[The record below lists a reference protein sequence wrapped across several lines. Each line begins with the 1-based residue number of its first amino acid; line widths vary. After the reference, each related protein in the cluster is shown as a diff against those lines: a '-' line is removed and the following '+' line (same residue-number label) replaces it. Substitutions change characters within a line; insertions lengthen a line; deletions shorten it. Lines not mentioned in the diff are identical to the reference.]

1 MRHRL
6 SRRGGWS
13 YQHRRDDL
21 TRGVCADQPVY
32 MLALD
37 DPYPFYAQLRAN
49 DPVHRVDGSN
59 FFLVSTWELV
69 NEAVMRPGDF
79 SSNLTASMVLDP
91 DGGVSEF
98 TMAPPGD
105 PGHVLGTA
113 DDPVHAIHRKMV
125 LPTVVAKRVRA
136 LEPLVNEAVERLWN
150 EGLGA
155 DGSIDWVAAMANR
168 LPMTLVSR
176 LIGLPSV
183 DMEWLVT
190 GAYATAQMLDG
201 AITPDQLKKAIAAA
215 TELAGYLAEQ
225 FAAARKDP
233 GDNLL
238 GDFARHCNARELRPE
253 TAVIMLIQL
262 VSAGGESTAGLL
274 GSSALTLAHRED
286 IAAQLRGN
294 MDLLP
299 AFIEE
304 VVRMESPFRGHYRH
318 VLADT
323 ELGGVDLAGG
333 SHLLLLWGSANR
345 DPAAFEAPDELRLD
359 RPSGKA
365 HLGFG
370 RGDHFCLGAA
380 LARLEA
386 KTALTRLLSET
397 RSIRATEPPAWIPS
411 VMVRRLQ
418 KLPLEVEVA

>member
-1 MRHRL
+1 
-6 SRRGGWS
+6 
-13 YQHRRDDL
+13 
-21 TRGVCADQPVY
+21 

-37 DPYPFYAQLRAN
+37 DPYPFYASLRET
-49 DPVHRVDGSN
+49 DPVHRVADSD
-59 FFLVSTWELV
+59 FYLVSTWELV
-69 NEAVMRPGDF
+69 NEAVTRPRDF
-79 SSNLTASMVLDP
+79 SSNLTATMVLDP
-91 DGGVSEF
+91 EGGVTPF
-98 TMAPPGD
+98 TMAGPGD

-113 DDPVHAIHRKMV
+113 DDPVHAVHRKMV

-136 LEPLVNEAVERLWN
+136 LEPLVTMTVEKLWN
-150 EGLGA
+150 EGLNE

-201 AITPDQLKKAIAAA
+201 AITPDQLQKAIGAA

-225 FAAARKDP
+225 FARARKDP
-233 GDNLL
+233 GENLL
-238 GDFARHCNARELRPE
+238 GDFARYCNAGDLPAE

-274 GSSALTLAHRED
+274 GSSALMLAGRHD
-286 IAAQLRGN
+286 IANQLR
-294 MDLLP
+294 DDIELLP

-304 VVRMESPFRGHYRH
+304 VVRLESPFRGHYRH

-323 ELGGVDLAGG
+323 TLGGVDLPGG

-345 DPAAFEAPDELRLD
+345 DPAAFDVPDELRLD

-370 RGDHFCLGAA
+370 RGDHFCMGAA
-380 LARLEA
+380 LARLEVR
-386 KTALTRLLSET
+386 TALTRLLSET
-397 RSIRATEPPAWIPS
+397 SAISTTEPPAWIPS
-411 VMVRRLQ
+411 VMVRRLAR
-418 KLPLEVEVA
+418 LPLEVETQ

>member
-1 MRHRL
+1 
-6 SRRGGWS
+6 
-13 YQHRRDDL
+13 
-21 TRGVCADQPVY
+21 

-37 DPYPFYAQLRAN
+37 DPYPFYANLRKT
-49 DPVHRVDGSN
+49 DPVHRVAESD
-59 FFLVSTWELV
+59 FYLVSTWELV
-69 NEAVMRPGDF
+69 NEAVTRPRDF
-79 SSNLTASMVLDP
+79 SSNLTATMVLDP
-91 DGGVSEF
+91 DGGVTPF
-98 TMAPPGD
+98 TMAGPGD

-113 DDPVHAIHRKMV
+113 DDPIHAVHRKMV

-136 LEPLVNEAVERLWN
+136 LEPLVAETVARLWN
-150 EGLGA
+150 EGLNE

-201 AITPDQLKKAIAAA
+201 AITPDQLQKAIVAA

-225 FAAARKDP
+225 FARARKDP

-238 GDFARHCNARELRPE
+238 GDFARHCNAGDLPAE

-274 GSSALTLAHRED
+274 GSSALMLAGRDD
-286 IAAQLRGN
+286 IANQLR
-294 MDLLP
+294 DDIELLP

-304 VVRMESPFRGHYRH
+304 VVRLESPFRGHYRH

-323 ELGGVDLAGG
+323 TLGGVELPGG

-345 DPAAFEAPDELRLD
+345 DPAAFDAPDELRLD

-370 RGDHFCLGAA
+370 RGDHFCMGAA
-380 LARLEA
+380 LARLEVR
-386 KTALTRLLSET
+386 TALTRLLNET
-397 RSIRATEPPAWIPS
+397 SAISTTEPPAWIPS
-411 VMVRRLQ
+411 VMVRRLAR
-418 KLPLEVEVA
+418 LPLEVETQ

>member
-1 MRHRL
+1 
-6 SRRGGWS
+6 
-13 YQHRRDDL
+13 
-21 TRGVCADQPVY
+21 

-37 DPYPFYAQLRAN
+37 DPYPFYASLRAS
-49 DPVHRVDGSN
+49 DPVHRVADSD
-59 FFLVSTWELV
+59 FYLVSTWELV
-69 NEAVMRPGDF
+69 NEAVTRPRDF
-79 SSNLTASMVLDP
+79 SSNLTATMVLDP

-98 TMAPPGD
+98 TMAGPGD

-113 DDPVHAIHRKMV
+113 DDPIHAVHRKMV

-136 LEPLVNEAVERLWN
+136 LEPLVAETVAKLWS
-150 EGLGA
+150 EGLGG
-155 DGSIDWVAAMANR
+155 DGSIDWVAAMSNR

-176 LIGLPSV
+176 LIGLPAV

-201 AITPDQLKKAIAAA
+201 AITPDQLQKAIAAA
-215 TELAGYLAEQ
+215 TELAGYLADQ
-225 FAAARKDP
+225 FAQARKHP
-233 GDNLL
+233 EDNLL
-238 GDFARHCNARELRPE
+238 GDLARHCNAGELRAE

-274 GSSALTLAHRED
+274 GSSALMLAGRSD
-286 IAAQLRGN
+286 IANQLR
-294 MDLLP
+294 DSIELLP

-304 VVRMESPFRGHYRH
+304 VVRLESPFRGHYRH

-323 ELGGVDLAGG
+323 TLGGVDLPAG

-345 DPAAFEAPDELRLD
+345 DPAAFDAPDELRLD

-370 RGDHFCLGAA
+370 RGDHFCMGAA
-380 LARLEA
+380 LARLEVR
-386 KTALTRLLSET
+386 TALTLLLEET
-397 RSIRATEPPAWIPS
+397 SSIRTRQPPAWIPS
-411 VMVRRLQ
+411 VMVRRLAR
-418 KLPLEVEVA
+418 LPLEVETR

>member
-1 MRHRL
+1 
-6 SRRGGWS
+6 
-13 YQHRRDDL
+13 
-21 TRGVCADQPVY
+21 
-32 MLALD
+32 
-37 DPYPFYAQLRAN
+37 
-49 DPVHRVDGSN
+49 
-59 FFLVSTWELV
+59 
-69 NEAVMRPGDF
+69 
-79 SSNLTASMVLDP
+79 
-91 DGGVSEF
+91 
-98 TMAPPGD
+98 
-105 PGHVLGTA
+105 
-113 DDPVHAIHRKMV
+113 
-125 LPTVVAKRVRA
+125 
-136 LEPLVNEAVERLWN
+136 
-150 EGLGA
+150 
-155 DGSIDWVAAMANR
+155 MANQ

-176 LIGLPSV
+176 LIGFPPV

-190 GAYATAQMLDG
+190 GSYATAQMLDG
-201 AITPDQLKKAIAAA
+201 AISPEQLKSAITAA
-215 TELAGYLAEQ
+215 TELAAYLAEQ

-238 GDFARHCNARELRPE
+238 GDFARHCNAGDLKPE

-274 GSSALTLAHRED
+274 GSSALTLAHRAD
-286 IAAQLRGN
+286 IAQQLREN
-294 MDLLP
+294 MELLP

-304 VVRMESPFRGHYRH
+304 IVRMESPFRGHYRH

-323 ELGGVDLAGG
+323 TLGGVELPGG

-386 KTALTRLLSET
+386 RTALAHLLSET
-397 RSIRATEPPAWIPS
+397 RAIRATESPAWIPS

-418 KLPLEVEVA
+418 RLPLVVEVV

>member
-1 MRHRL
+1 
-6 SRRGGWS
+6 
-13 YQHRRDDL
+13 
-21 TRGVCADQPVY
+21 
-32 MLALD
+32 MLLLD
-37 DPYPFYAQLRAN
+37 DPYPFYAQLRET
-49 DPVHRVDGSN
+49 DPVHRVEDSN
-59 FFLVSTWELV
+59 FYLVSTWELV
-69 NEAVMRPGDF
+69 NEAVMRPQDF

-98 TMAPPGD
+98 TMAGPGD

-125 LPTVVAKRVRA
+125 LPAVVAKRVRA
-136 LEPLVNEAVERLWN
+136 LEPLVAETVARLWS
-150 EGLGA
+150 EGLGD
-155 DGSIDWVAAMANR
+155 DGSIDWVAAMSNR

-176 LIGLPSV
+176 LIGLPLV

-201 AITPDQLKKAIAAA
+201 AITPEQLKAAIAAA

-238 GDFARHCNARELRPE
+238 GDFARQCNARELKPE

-286 IAAQLRGN
+286 IAAQLRAN

-323 ELGGVDLAGG
+323 SLGGVDLPGG

-345 DPAAFEAPDELRLD
+345 DPKAFEAPDELRLD

-386 KTALTRLLSET
+386 KTALTLLLSKT
-397 RSIRATEPPAWIPS
+397 RSIRTTEPPTWIPS

-418 KLPLEVEVA
+418 RLPLEVEVA

>member
-1 MRHRL
+1 
-6 SRRGGWS
+6 
-13 YQHRRDDL
+13 
-21 TRGVCADQPVY
+21 

-37 DPYPFYAQLRAN
+37 DPYPFYARLRET
-49 DPVHRVDGSN
+49 DPVHRVGDSN
-59 FFLVSTWELV
+59 FYLVSTWELV
-69 NEAVMRPGDF
+69 NEAVMRPQDF

-91 DGGVSEF
+91 EGGVSEF
-98 TMAPPGD
+98 TMAGPGD

-113 DDPVHAIHRKMV
+113 DDPIHAVHRKMV

-136 LEPLVNEAVERLWN
+136 LEPLVTGTVARLWS
-150 EGLGA
+150 EGVGA
-155 DGSIDWVAAMANR
+155 DGSIDWVAAMANQ

-176 LIGLPSV
+176 LIGFPPV

-190 GAYATAQMLDG
+190 GSYATAQMLDG
-201 AITPDQLKKAIAAA
+201 AISPEQLKSAITAA
-215 TELAGYLAEQ
+215 TELAAYLAEQ

-238 GDFARHCNARELRPE
+238 GDFARHCNAGDLKPE

-274 GSSALTLAHRED
+274 GSSALTLAHRAD
-286 IAAQLRGN
+286 IAQQLREN
-294 MDLLP
+294 MELLP

-304 VVRMESPFRGHYRH
+304 IVRMESPFRGHYRH

-323 ELGGVDLAGG
+323 TLGGVDLPGG

-345 DPAAFEAPDELRLD
+345 DPAAFEAPDEVRLD

-386 KTALTRLLSET
+386 RIALTHLLSET
-397 RSIRATEPPAWIPS
+397 RAIGATEPPAWIPS

-418 KLPLEVEVA
+418 RLPLVVEVA

>member
-1 MRHRL
+1 
-6 SRRGGWS
+6 
-13 YQHRRDDL
+13 
-21 TRGVCADQPVY
+21 

-37 DPYPFYAQLRAN
+37 DPYPYYAQLRET
-49 DPVHRVDGSN
+49 DPVHRVGDSN
-59 FFLVSTWELV
+59 FYLVSTWELV
-69 NEAVMRPGDF
+69 NEAVMRPHDF

-91 DGGVSEF
+91 DGDVSEF
-98 TMAPPGD
+98 TMAGPGD

-113 DDPVHAIHRKMV
+113 DDPIHAVHRKMV

-136 LEPLVNEAVERLWN
+136 LESLVTETVERLWN
-150 EGLGA
+150 DGVNG
-155 DGSIDWVAAMANR
+155 DGSIDWVAAMSNQ

-176 LIGLPSV
+176 LIGFPSV

-201 AITPDQLKKAIAAA
+201 AITPDQLKRAIAAA

-233 GDNLL
+233 QDNLL
-238 GDFARHCNARELRPE
+238 GDFARHCNAGDLKPE

-286 IAAQLRGN
+286 IAQQLREN
-294 MDLLP
+294 MELLP

-304 VVRMESPFRGHYRH
+304 VVRLESPFRGHYRH
-318 VLADT
+318 VNADT
-323 ELGGVDLAGG
+323 TLGGVEVPGG

-345 DPAAFEAPDELRLD
+345 DPAAFDAPDELRLD

-386 KTALTRLLSET
+386 KTALTRLLSGT
-397 RSIRATEPPAWIPS
+397 RAIRATGPHAWVPS

-418 KLPLEVEVA
+418 SLPLEVELA

>member
-1 MRHRL
+1 
-6 SRRGGWS
+6 
-13 YQHRRDDL
+13 
-21 TRGVCADQPVY
+21 
-32 MLALD
+32 MLLLD
-37 DPYPFYAQLRAN
+37 DPYPFYAQLRET
-49 DPVHRVDGSN
+49 DPVHRVEDSN
-59 FFLVSTWELV
+59 FYLVSTWELV
-69 NEAVMRPGDF
+69 NEAVMRPQDF

-98 TMAPPGD
+98 TMAGPGD

-136 LEPLVNEAVERLWN
+136 LEPLVAETVARLWS
-150 EGLGA
+150 EGLGD
-155 DGSIDWVAAMANR
+155 DGSIDWVAAMSNR

-176 LIGLPSV
+176 LIGLPLV

-201 AITPDQLKKAIAAA
+201 AITPEQLKAAIAAA

-238 GDFARHCNARELRPE
+238 GDFARQCNARELKPE

-286 IAAQLRGN
+286 IAAQLRAN

-323 ELGGVDLAGG
+323 SLGGVDLPGG

-345 DPAAFEAPDELRLD
+345 DPKAFEAPDELRLD

-386 KTALTRLLSET
+386 KTALTLLLSKT
-397 RSIRATEPPAWIPS
+397 RSIRTTEPPAWIPS

-418 KLPLEVEVA
+418 RLPLEVEVA

>member
-1 MRHRL
+1 
-6 SRRGGWS
+6 
-13 YQHRRDDL
+13 
-21 TRGVCADQPVY
+21 

-37 DPYPFYAQLRAN
+37 DPYPFYARLRET
-49 DPVHRVDGSN
+49 DPVHRVADSD
-59 FFLVSTWELV
+59 FYLVSTWELV
-69 NEAVMRPGDF
+69 NEAVTRPRDF
-79 SSNLTASMVLDP
+79 SSNLTATMVLDP

-98 TMAPPGD
+98 PMAGPGD

-113 DDPVHAIHRKMV
+113 DDPVHAVHRKMV

-136 LEPLVNEAVERLWN
+136 LEPLVAETVARLWS
-150 EGLGA
+150 EGLGD
-155 DGSIDWVAAMANR
+155 DGSIDWVAAMSNR

-176 LIGLPSV
+176 LIGLPAV

-201 AITPDQLKKAIAAA
+201 AITPDQLQKAIAAA
-215 TELAGYLAEQ
+215 TELAGYLADQ
-225 FAAARKDP
+225 FSQARKHP

-238 GDFARHCNARELRPE
+238 GDLARHCNAGELRAE

-274 GSSALTLAHRED
+274 GSSALMLAGRSD
-286 IAAQLRGN
+286 IADQLR
-294 MDLLP
+294 DDIELLP

-304 VVRMESPFRGHYRH
+304 VVRLESPFRGHYRH

-323 ELGGVDLAGG
+323 TLGGVDLPAG

-345 DPAAFEAPDELRLD
+345 DPAAFDEPDELRLD

-370 RGDHFCLGAA
+370 RGDHFCMGAA
-380 LARLEA
+380 LARLEVR
-386 KTALTRLLSET
+386 TALALLLKET
-397 RSIRATEPPAWIPS
+397 SAIRTTQPPAWIPS
-411 VMVRRLQ
+411 VMVRRLAR
-418 KLPLEVEVA
+418 LPLEVETQ

>member
-1 MRHRL
+1 
-6 SRRGGWS
+6 
-13 YQHRRDDL
+13 
-21 TRGVCADQPVY
+21 

-37 DPYPFYAQLRAN
+37 DPYPFYAKLRET
-49 DPVHRVDGSN
+49 DPVHRVADSD
-59 FFLVSTWELV
+59 FYLVSTWELV
-69 NEAVMRPGDF
+69 NEAVTRPRDF
-79 SSNLTASMVLDP
+79 SSNLTASMVLNP
-91 DGGVSEF
+91 DGGVSAF
-98 TMAPPGD
+98 TMAGPGD

-113 DDPVHAIHRKMV
+113 DDPIHAVHRKMV
-125 LPTVVAKRVRA
+125 LPTVVAKRIRS
-136 LEPLVNEAVERLWN
+136 LEPLVAETVDRLWS
-150 EGLGA
+150 EGLGD

-183 DMEWLVT
+183 DMEWIAT

-201 AITPDQLKKAIAAA
+201 AITPDQLQKAIVAA

-225 FAAARKDP
+225 FARARNDP
-233 GDNLL
+233 GENLL
-238 GDFARHCNARELRPE
+238 GDFARHCNAGDLPAE

-262 VSAGGESTAGLL
+262 VSAGGESTTGLL
-274 GSSALTLAHRED
+274 GSSALMLAGRAD
-286 IAAQLRGN
+286 IANQLRDN
-294 MDLLP
+294 IELLP

-304 VVRMESPFRGHYRH
+304 VVRLESPFRGHYRH

-323 ELGGVDLAGG
+323 TLGGVDLPGG

-345 DPAAFEAPDELRLD
+345 DPAAFDAPDELRLD
-359 RPSGKA
+359 RPSGRA

-370 RGDHFCLGAA
+370 RGDHFCVGAA

-397 RSIRATEPPAWIPS
+397 SAISTTQPPAWIPS

-418 KLPLEVEVA
+418 SLPLEVEVSAQ

>member
-1 MRHRL
+1 
-6 SRRGGWS
+6 
-13 YQHRRDDL
+13 
-21 TRGVCADQPVY
+21 
-32 MLALD
+32 MLVLD
-37 DPYPFYAQLRAN
+37 DPYPFYATLRN
-49 DPVHRVDGSN
+49 TDPVHRVGDSS
-59 FFLVSTWELV
+59 FYLVSTWDLV
-69 NEAVMRPGDF
+69 NEAVMRPKDF

-98 TMAPPGD
+98 TMAGPGNR
-105 PGHVLGTA
+105 GHVLGTA
-113 DDPVHAIHRKMV
+113 DDPVHAVHRKMV

-136 LEPLVNEAVERLWN
+136 LEPLVTDAVAGLWS
-150 EGLGA
+150 EGLDD

-176 LIGLPSV
+176 LIGLPPV

-201 AITPDQLKKAIAAA
+201 AITPDQLKKAIASA
-215 TELAGYLAEQ
+215 TELAGYLADQ
-225 FAAARKDP
+225 FARARKDP
-233 GDNLL
+233 GENLL
-238 GDFARHCNARELRPE
+238 GDFARHCNAGDLRAE

-274 GSSALTLAHRED
+274 GSSALMLAGRPD
-286 IAAQLRGN
+286 IADQLRDDI
-294 MDLLP
+294 DLLP

-304 VVRMESPFRGHYRH
+304 VVRLESPFRGHYRH
-318 VLADT
+318 VLSDT
-323 ELGGVDLAGG
+323 DLGGVELPGG

-345 DPAAFEAPDELRLD
+345 DPAAFDAPDELRLD

-380 LARLEA
+380 LARLEVR
-386 KTALTRLLSET
+386 TALTHLLSET
-397 RSIRATEPPAWIPS
+397 RAIRTTEPPAWIPS

-418 KLPLEVEVA
+418 RLPLDVEVA

>member
-1 MRHRL
+1 
-6 SRRGGWS
+6 
-13 YQHRRDDL
+13 
-21 TRGVCADQPVY
+21 

-37 DPYPFYAQLRAN
+37 DPYPFYASLRET
-49 DPVHRVDGSN
+49 DPVHRVADSD
-59 FFLVSTWELV
+59 FYLVSTWELV
-69 NEAVMRPGDF
+69 NEAVTRPRDF
-79 SSNLTASMVLDP
+79 SSNLTATMVLDP
-91 DGGVSEF
+91 DGGVTPF
-98 TMAPPGD
+98 TMAGPGD

-113 DDPVHAIHRKMV
+113 DDPIHAVHRKMV

-136 LEPLVNEAVERLWN
+136 LEPLVAETVARLWS
-150 EGLGA
+150 EGLNE

-201 AITPDQLKKAIAAA
+201 AITPDQLQKAIGAA

-225 FAAARKDP
+225 FARARKDP

-238 GDFARHCNARELRPE
+238 GDFARHCNAGDLPAE

-274 GSSALTLAHRED
+274 GSSALMLAGRDD
-286 IAAQLRGN
+286 IANQLR
-294 MDLLP
+294 DDIELLP

-304 VVRMESPFRGHYRH
+304 VVRLESPFRGHYRH

-323 ELGGVDLAGG
+323 TLGGVELPGG

-345 DPAAFEAPDELRLD
+345 DPAAFDAPDELRLD

-370 RGDHFCLGAA
+370 RGDHFCVGAA
-380 LARLEA
+380 LARLEVR
-386 KTALTRLLSET
+386 TALTRLLGET
-397 RSIRATEPPAWIPS
+397 SAISTTEPPAWIPS
-411 VMVRRLQ
+411 VMVRRLAR
-418 KLPLEVEVA
+418 LPLEVETH

>member
-1 MRHRL
+1 
-6 SRRGGWS
+6 
-13 YQHRRDDL
+13 
-21 TRGVCADQPVY
+21 

-37 DPYPFYAQLRAN
+37 DPYPFYARLRET
-49 DPVHRVDGSN
+49 DPVHRVADSD
-59 FFLVSTWELV
+59 FYLVSTWELV
-69 NEAVMRPGDF
+69 NEAVTRPRDF
-79 SSNLTASMVLDP
+79 SSNLTATMVLDP

-98 TMAPPGD
+98 TMAGPGD

-113 DDPVHAIHRKMV
+113 DDPIHAVHRKMV
-125 LPTVVAKRVRA
+125 LPTVVARRVRA
-136 LEPLVNEAVERLWN
+136 LEPLVAETVARLWS
-150 EGLGA
+150 EGLGD
-155 DGSIDWVAAMANR
+155 DGSIDWVAAMSNR

-176 LIGLPSV
+176 LIGLPAV

-201 AITPDQLKKAIAAA
+201 AITPDQLQKAIAAA
-215 TELAGYLAEQ
+215 TELAAYLAEQ
-225 FAAARKDP
+225 FAAARKNP

-238 GDFARHCNARELRPE
+238 GDFARHCNAGDLPAE

-274 GSSALTLAHRED
+274 GSSALMLAGRDD
-286 IAAQLRGN
+286 IANQLRHSIE
-294 MDLLP
+294 LLP

-304 VVRMESPFRGHYRH
+304 VVRLESPFRGHYRH

-323 ELGGVDLAGG
+323 TLGGVELPGG

-345 DPAAFEAPDELRLD
+345 DPAAFDAPDELRLD
-359 RPSGKA
+359 RPSGRA

-370 RGDHFCLGAA
+370 RGDHFCVGAA

-386 KTALTRLLSET
+386 RTALTLLLKET
-397 RSIRATEPPAWIPS
+397 SVIRTTEPPAWIPS
-411 VMVRRLQ
+411 VMVRRLAR
-418 KLPLEVEVA
+418 LPLEVETR

>member
-1 MRHRL
+1 
-6 SRRGGWS
+6 
-13 YQHRRDDL
+13 
-21 TRGVCADQPVY
+21 

-37 DPYPFYAQLRAN
+37 DPYPFYASLRET
-49 DPVHRVDGSN
+49 DPVHRVADSD
-59 FFLVSTWELV
+59 FYLVSTWELV
-69 NEAVMRPGDF
+69 NEAVTRPRDF
-79 SSNLTASMVLDP
+79 SSNLTATMVLDP
-91 DGGVSEF
+91 DGGVTPF
-98 TMAPPGD
+98 TMAGPGD

-113 DDPVHAIHRKMV
+113 DDPIHAVHRKMV

-136 LEPLVNEAVERLWN
+136 LEPLVAETVARLWS
-150 EGLGA
+150 EGLGE

-201 AITPDQLKKAIAAA
+201 AITPDQLQNAIGAA
-215 TELAGYLAEQ
+215 TELAAYLAEQ
-225 FAAARKDP
+225 FARARKDP

-238 GDFARHCNARELRPE
+238 GDFARHCNAGDLPAE

-274 GSSALTLAHRED
+274 GSSALMLAGRDD
-286 IAAQLRGN
+286 IANQLR
-294 MDLLP
+294 DDIELLP

-304 VVRMESPFRGHYRH
+304 VVRLESPFRGHYRH

-323 ELGGVDLAGG
+323 TLGGVELPAG

-370 RGDHFCLGAA
+370 RGDHFCMGAA
-380 LARLEA
+380 LARLEVR
-386 KTALTRLLSET
+386 TALTRLLKET
-397 RSIRATEPPAWIPS
+397 SAISTTEPPAWIPS
-411 VMVRRLQ
+411 VMVRRLAR
-418 KLPLEVEVA
+418 LPLEVETQ

>member
-1 MRHRL
+1 
-6 SRRGGWS
+6 
-13 YQHRRDDL
+13 
-21 TRGVCADQPVY
+21 

-37 DPYPFYAQLRAN
+37 DPYPFYARLRET
-49 DPVHRVDGSN
+49 DPVHRVGDSN
-59 FFLVSTWELV
+59 FYLVSTWELV
-69 NEAVMRPGDF
+69 NEAVMRPQDF

-91 DGGVSEF
+91 EGGVSEF
-98 TMAPPGD
+98 TMAGPGD

-113 DDPVHAIHRKMV
+113 DDPIHAVHRKMV

-136 LEPLVNEAVERLWN
+136 LEPLVTGTVARLWS
-150 EGLGA
+150 EGVGA
-155 DGSIDWVAAMANR
+155 DGSIDWVAAMANQ

-176 LIGLPSV
+176 LIGFPPM
-183 DMEWLVT
+183 DMQWLVT
-190 GAYATAQMLDG
+190 GSYATAQMLDG
-201 AITPDQLKKAIAAA
+201 AITPEQLQKAIAAA
-215 TELAGYLAEQ
+215 TEMAAYLAEQ

-238 GDFARHCNARELRPE
+238 GDFARHCNAGDLKPE

-286 IAAQLRGN
+286 VAQQLREN
-294 MDLLP
+294 MELLP

-323 ELGGVDLAGG
+323 TLGGVELPGG

-386 KTALTRLLSET
+386 RTASSHLLSET
-397 RSIRATEPPAWIPS
+397 RAIRATEPPAWIPS

-418 KLPLEVEVA
+418 RLPLVVEVA

>member
-1 MRHRL
+1 
-6 SRRGGWS
+6 
-13 YQHRRDDL
+13 
-21 TRGVCADQPVY
+21 
-32 MLALD
+32 MLVLD
-37 DPYPFYAQLRAN
+37 DPYPFYAQLRTT
-49 DPVHRVDGSN
+49 DPVHRVADSN
-59 FFLVSTWELV
+59 FYLVSTWALV
-69 NEAVMRPGDF
+69 NEAVMRPRDF

-91 DGGVSEF
+91 DGGVSDF
-98 TMAPPGD
+98 TMAGPGD

-136 LEPLVNEAVERLWN
+136 LEPLVAETVERLWN
-150 EGLGA
+150 EGLNDG
-155 DGSIDWVAAMANR
+155 GSIDWVAAMANR

-201 AITPDQLKKAIAAA
+201 AITPDQLQKAIVAA
-215 TELAGYLAEQ
+215 TELAGYLADQ
-225 FAAARKDP
+225 FVQARKDP

-238 GDFARHCNARELRPE
+238 GDLARHCNARELRPE

-274 GSSALTLAHRED
+274 GSSALMLAGRPDVADQLRDD
-286 IAAQLRGN
+286 IA
-294 MDLLP
+294 LLP

-304 VVRMESPFRGHYRH
+304 VVRLESPFRGHYRH
-318 VLADT
+318 VLNDT
-323 ELGGVDLAGG
+323 TLGGVELPGG
-333 SHLLLLWGSANR
+333 SHLLLMWGSANR
-345 DPAAFEAPDELRLD
+345 DPAAFDAPDELHLD

-370 RGDHFCLGAA
+370 RGDHFCVGAA

-386 KTALTRLLSET
+386 RTALTRLLSET
-397 RSIRATEPPAWIPS
+397 RAIRTTEPPAWIPS

-418 KLPLEVEVA
+418 RLPLEVEVA

>member
-1 MRHRL
+1 
-6 SRRGGWS
+6 
-13 YQHRRDDL
+13 
-21 TRGVCADQPVY
+21 
-32 MLALD
+32 MLVLD
-37 DPYPFYAQLRAN
+37 DPYPFYATLRET
-49 DPVHRVDGSN
+49 DPVHRVGDSS
-59 FFLVSTWELV
+59 FYLVSTWDLV
-69 NEAVMRPGDF
+69 NEAVMRPRDF

-98 TMAPPGD
+98 TMAGPGD

-113 DDPVHAIHRKMV
+113 DDPVHSVHRKMV

-136 LEPLVNEAVERLWN
+136 LEPLVTDAVAGLWR
-150 EGLGA
+150 EGLGD
-155 DGSIDWVAAMANR
+155 DGSIDWVAAVANR

-176 LIGLPSV
+176 LIGLPPV

-201 AITPDQLKKAIAAA
+201 AITPDQLTKAITSA
-215 TELAGYLAEQ
+215 TELAGYLADQ
-225 FAAARKDP
+225 FARARKDP
-233 GDNLL
+233 GENLL
-238 GDFARHCNARELRPE
+238 GDFARHCNAGDLRAE

-274 GSSALTLAHRED
+274 GSSALMLARRDD
-286 IAAQLRGN
+286 IADQLRDN
-294 MDLLP
+294 IALLP

-304 VVRMESPFRGHYRH
+304 VVRLESPFRGHYRH
-318 VLADT
+318 VLSDAK
-323 ELGGVDLAGG
+323 LGGVDLPGG

-345 DPAAFEAPDELRLD
+345 DPAAFDAPDEVRLD

-386 KTALTRLLSET
+386 RAALTRLLSET
-397 RSIRATEPPAWIPS
+397 RAITTTEPPAWIPS

-418 KLPLEVEVA
+418 RLPLEVEVA

>member
-1 MRHRL
+1 
-6 SRRGGWS
+6 
-13 YQHRRDDL
+13 
-21 TRGVCADQPVY
+21 
-32 MLALD
+32 MLVLD
-37 DPYPFYAQLRAN
+37 DPYPFYAQLRET
-49 DPVHRVDGSN
+49 DPVHRVGDSN
-59 FFLVSTWELV
+59 FYLVSTWELV
-69 NEAVMRPGDF
+69 NEAVMRPRDF

-91 DGGVSEF
+91 DGSVSEF

-136 LEPLVNEAVERLWN
+136 LEPLVIETVAGLWT
-150 EGLGA
+150 EGLGD

-176 LIGLPSV
+176 LIGLPPV

-201 AITPDQLKKAIAAA
+201 AITPEQLTMAIAAA

-225 FAAARKDP
+225 FAAARKNP

-238 GDFARHCNARELRPE
+238 GDFARQCNARELKPE

-274 GSSALTLAHRED
+274 GSSALTLAHRDD
-286 IAAQLRGN
+286 IAGQLRNN

-323 ELGGVDLAGG
+323 ALGGVDLPGG

-345 DPAAFEAPDELRLD
+345 DPKAFDAPDELRLD

-386 KTALTRLLSET
+386 KTALTCLLSKT
-397 RSIRATEPPAWIPS
+397 RSIRTSEPPAWIPS

-418 KLPLEVEVA
+418 RLPLDVEVA